1 MTGGRA
7 TVRSTRRLSRGRSRR
22 RIKKSLRAHTYRVLH
37 APFPLFGLPES
48 WRGRRWVGTMS
59 STPHRWRRDA
69 VRSIGL
75 SHTPPR
81 VQKTPCLVVQSE
93 VPNELDSG
101 TELQLLGSALWRR
114 GVRSLDAAI
123 AHVKERGF
131 EVADDTERP
140 VESIV
145 DFRIDGVETEFRLL
159 SRSDQWVA
167 FHPRDDVFI
176 SVLGYRF
183 DLSEV
188 ELVTISDPGPYLEQV
203 EFALRAVRSRRA

>member
-7 TVRSTRRLSRGRSRR
+7 TVRPTRRLSRRRSRR
-22 RIKKSLRAHTYRVLH
+22 RIKRRLRAHTYRVLH

-48 WRGRRWVGTMS
+48 WLGRRWVGTMS

-93 VPNELDSG
+93 VPNGLDSG
-101 TELQLLGSALWRR
+101 TDLQLVGSALLRR
-114 GVRSLDAAI
+114 GVGSLDAAI

-131 EVADDTERP
+131 EIADDTERP
-140 VESIV
+140 VESTV
-145 DFRIDGVETEFRLL
+145 GFRIDGVETEFRLL

-167 FHPRDDVFI
+167 FHARDDVFI
-176 SVLGYRF
+176 SVIGYRF

-188 ELVTISDPGPYLEQV
+188 ELVTISDPGPYLEMAAFQ
-203 EFALRAVRSRRA
+203 LRAVRSRRA